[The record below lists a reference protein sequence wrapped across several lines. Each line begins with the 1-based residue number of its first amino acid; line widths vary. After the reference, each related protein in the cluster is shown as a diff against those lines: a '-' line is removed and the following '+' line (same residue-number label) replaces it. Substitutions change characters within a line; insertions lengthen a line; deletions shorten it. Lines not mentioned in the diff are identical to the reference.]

1 MTTGGTWILG
11 KQSSKFEERNL
22 DILHM
27 EQVMM
32 KNIQPKDRTNDEDD
46 EVVIDLLRVNCSY
59 TFLLQVDS
67 SMVT

>member
-1 MTTGGTWILG
+1 
-11 KQSSKFEERNL
+11 
-22 DILHM
+22 M

-32 KNIQPKDRTNDEDD
+32 KNIQPKDRTNDKDD